1 MAPKGL
7 FITPDEVNEILKKRY
22 WNAKNNGAE
31 LVEIT
36 LKKRDINEFIVECEF
51 DKFCEIFDK
60 IFGGEEI
67 LYVKEEDYLDSEDG
81 VCEILEELVSRIK
94 QKLQK
99 VDKEKM
105 LKFLFKLIKELLL
118 KNDIEE
124 WTLNNSIFYHH
135 WHFLF
140 LKMVRTRFTPR
151 RIRPQNINFDERRT
165 AAAKE
170 IANRRR
176 TNSRNIKIKVLLPQS
191 KNVDVKQRGVVVRR
205 MTVRRRSIY
214 PAAVRNRKYG

>member
-1 MAPKGL
+1 MKS
-7 FITPDEVNEILKKRY
+7 
-22 WNAKNNGAE
+22 KNNGAE

-105 LKFLFKLIKELLL
+105 LTFLFKLIKELLL
-118 KNDIEE
+118 KNDIVE
-124 WTLNNSIFYHH
+124 
-135 WHFLF
+135 
-140 LKMVRTRFTPR
+140 
-151 RIRPQNINFDERRT
+151 
-165 AAAKE
+165 
-170 IANRRR
+170 
-176 TNSRNIKIKVLLPQS
+176 
-191 KNVDVKQRGVVVRR
+191 
-205 MTVRRRSIY
+205 
-214 PAAVRNRKYG
+214 

>member
-1 MAPKGL
+1 MAAKGL

-60 IFGGEEI
+60 IFRGEEI

-94 QKLQK
+94 QKLQE

-118 KNDIEE
+118 KNDSEE
-124 WTLNNSIFYHH
+124 WTLNNSICTITDIFC
-135 WHFLF
+135 L
-140 LKMVRTRFTPR
+140 T
-151 RIRPQNINFDERRT
+151 
-165 AAAKE
+165 
-170 IANRRR
+170 
-176 TNSRNIKIKVLLPQS
+176 IK
-191 KNVDVKQRGVVVRR
+191 N
-205 MTVRRRSIY
+205 
-214 PAAVRNRKYG
+214 